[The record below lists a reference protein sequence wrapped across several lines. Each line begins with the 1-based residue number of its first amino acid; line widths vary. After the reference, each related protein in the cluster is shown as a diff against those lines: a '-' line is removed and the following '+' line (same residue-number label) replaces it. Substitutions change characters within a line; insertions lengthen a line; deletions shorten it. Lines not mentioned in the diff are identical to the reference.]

1 MRGVKGIEMWVILLG
16 MNHGAIGRR
25 WLRRRELQVGLS
37 ALLLMQ
43 ASISVIFT
51 PVLLAQQK
59 PASSKTSSKEE
70 YRDAE
75 AYKIYSALL
84 KAHSDSPFVIE
95 AKTLFFDEAA
105 PDNLD
110 VKGESRFREL
120 WGTVL
125 EDFAVKYRTP
135 MSLTESIPLAAPYV
149 LVSEETISGIFGN
162 GDDWYTFRERYPH
175 ADGIYNFS
183 PVGFDERK
191 TRAMVWMQFTC
202 GKRCFFGTY
211 HFFRKSGGKWREV
224 KVEAQVRLLGSPT
237 DSVK

>member
-1 MRGVKGIEMWVILLG
+1 MGYLLG
-16 MNHGAIGRR
+16 MSHGAIGRR
-25 WLRRRELQVGLS
+25 WLRCRELQVGFS
-37 ALLLMQ
+37 AFLLMQ
-43 ASISVIFT
+43 ASISVILT

-75 AYKIYSALL
+75 AYEIYSALL

-95 AKTLFFDEAA
+95 AKTLFSDEAA
-105 PDNLD
+105 PNNLG
-110 VKGESRFREL
+110 VKGDSHFRDL

-135 MSLTESIPLAAPYV
+135 MSLIKSIPLTAPYI
-149 LVSEETISGIFGN
+149 LVSEETISAIFRNGN
-162 GDDWYTFRERYPH
+162 DWSTFRERYPH
-175 ADGIYNFS
+175 AHGIYNFS

-202 GKRCFFGTY
+202 GERCFLGTY

-224 KVEAQVRLLGSPT
+224 KVEAQIRVLGIPT